1 MVVGVFYMSK
11 AKGKRTVYKAISY
24 LKNQGMIVDEV
35 EMSGR
40 YIQYK
45 DLFAGYCTKCWTK
58 DCDHKDQYRFEGF
71 DLISM
76 SPKSLFLIQVKTN
89 TPPTRKNYIRF
100 ATKFASRYIKILSM
114 TWYDRRGWVIHT
126 FNKNGIVTKKDLR
139 KTNEKKDDTK

>member
-24 LKNQGMIVDEV
+24 LQDQGMIVDEV

-40 YIQYK
+40 YTQYK

-71 DLISM
+71 DLISLG
-76 SPKSLFLIQVKTN
+76 PKQLFLIQVKTN
-89 TPPTRKNYIRF
+89 TPPTRKNYISF
-100 ATKFASRYIKILSM
+100 AKKFASRYIRVLSM
-114 TWYDRRGWVIHT
+114 TWYDRRGWVFHR
-126 FNKNGIVTKKDLR
+126 FNKSGTVTKTDLR
-139 KTNEKKDDTK
+139 KK

>member
-24 LKNQGMIVDEV
+24 LKDQGMIVDEV

-40 YIQYK
+40 YTQYK

-76 SPKSLFLIQVKTN
+76 SPKRLFLIQVKTN

-126 FNKNGIVTKKDLR
+126 FNKNGTVTKKDLR